1 MRISKAAS
9 MEVQAVLTTW
19 SRLLHCRRRL
29 QVGTRDYVSLNGRHV
44 TDRGALRIDREG
56 QRS

>member
-1 MRISKAAS
+1 

-19 SRLLHCRRRL
+19 SRLLHYRRRL